1 LCKRG
6 GLIAGDRNEML
17 RFRLVPASLV
27 GVGNEHE
34 EEPKKREDGSSDVRR
49 QVAGC
54 RDCRICADEGGGE
67 CNGREQGEDD
77 GSKFH
82 HKAPQVMARVL
93 WIGSASDDNSNPSL
107 SSRRKMGGFRRR
119 TPILLSP
126 DPFPGE
132 EFRTEGIPSGKTG
145 RSSFRIARTRPTQPE
160 CDGPAL
166 RKVAGHGFE
175 PWIYGL

>member
-1 LCKRG
+1 MCKRG

-49 QVAGC
+49 QVAVC
-54 RDCRICADEGGGE
+54 WDCRIYADEGGGE

-119 TPILLSP
+119 TPILLLP

-132 EFRTEGIPSGKTG
+132 EFRTEGVPFHKPGSSAAEIVSRESIPLG
-145 RSSFRIARTRPTQPE
+145 
-160 CDGPAL
+160 CDGPAP
-166 RKVAGHGFE
+166 RKDSGA
-175 PWIYGL
+175 WI

>member
-1 LCKRG
+1 
-6 GLIAGDRNEML
+6 ML
-17 RFRLVPASLV
+17 RSRLVPTSLV

-119 TPILLSP
+119 TPILLLP

-132 EFRTEGIPSGKTG
+132 EFRTEGVPSTNSGAVLLK
-145 RSSFRIARTRPTQPE
+145 SSAGNQYHSGAMAPPPERI
-160 CDGPAL
+160 
-166 RKVAGHGFE
+166 AGHGFE